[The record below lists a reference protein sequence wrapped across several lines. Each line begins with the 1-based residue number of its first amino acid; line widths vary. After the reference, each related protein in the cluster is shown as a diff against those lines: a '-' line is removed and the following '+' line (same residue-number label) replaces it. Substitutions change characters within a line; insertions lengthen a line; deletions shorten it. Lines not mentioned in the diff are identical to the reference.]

1 MRELLQGYGSQT
13 KDWHLLLAGPREAV
27 TPVEVFVEISS
38 RFGNVWLQVDDFQ
51 RFFRDVCFVMS
62 CYFLLV

>member
-27 TPVEVFVEISS
+27 TPVEVFVEI
-38 RFGNVWLQVDDFQ
+38 WQ
-51 RFFRDVCFVMS
+51 C
-62 CYFLLV
+62 LVASG